1 MAAASSTQPSLYQH
15 YFMGHLSTNSPIT
28 VNSRAGLNPE
38 AKSAVWS
45 SQIAG
50 QQLDENSGMNL
61 RNGRTEGSSWTNDLV
76 ATSFIS
82 STDGQSSCSVSSY
95 GGWSSDY
102 MSNSDCY
109 ISQNT
114 SQQMMS
120 TTSKGRK
127 LEFSTSPA
135 GNSEPHLSNLRYTD
149 SQGSSNSQPLLQSES
164 ESHPRPTTSRK
175 RHAALPEPLLSQ
187 ISLVTNC
194 AERLR
199 LTKSKA
205 PAVPV
210 LLLAVACATFNLLLL
225 MSISCTMWN
234 TSSNLSNK
242 KECSGSKL
250 SSRSDTSRLKPFS
263 INSYLKTPEQ
273 LRKNMLPCLHQLSMP
288 TGETLSAAQFGPLN
302 CRVDNSLLVLTK
314 KFMQLQ
320 PQANEDGLLNL
331 NEAAL
336 RLGVQKRRLYDIT
349 NVLEGIDMIEKMGKN
364 SIRWKSN
371 DEIGSRGIEAQRL
384 KEEIKSLDKY
394 EQSLDELIT
403 SIENALKLAKEDPTD
418 RVYSYVK
425 YADLRMLPGMSDQTL
440 IAIKAPKD
448 SYSSIDV
455 TDPVETGKFEIMIR
469 NAQRESLEAYL
480 CPHVS
485 PKNHQFQREP
495 CDVLVREDRVG
506 WCEQATNNVFQEIS
520 GDAQGS
526 NNDNNVNVL
535 PLNSL
540 STFYAP
546 PNLHTSPL
554 KMVVEGPSQQS
565 VSSSNTEDTATNSYG
580 LLSLDPVDE
589 SEPYMYSIG
598 EQESIH
604 NLYDWP

>member
-15 YFMGHLSTNSPIT
+15 YFTEHLSSNSSII
-28 VNSRAGLNPE
+28 VNNVTGLNSE
-38 AKSAVWS
+38 AKSTAWS
-45 SQIAG
+45 SPVAG
-50 QQLDENSGMNL
+50 KQFDGDSEMNV
-61 RNGRTEGSSWTNDLV
+61 RNGRSEGSSWTNNLA
-76 ATSFIS
+76 ATSFMPS
-82 STDGQSSCSVSSY
+82 STDGQNSCSISSY
-95 GGWSSDY
+95 GEWNSDI
-102 MSNSDCY
+102 SNSERY
-109 ISQNT
+109 SSQNT

-120 TTSKGRK
+120 TTPKRRK
-127 LEFSTSPA
+127 SEMATASAA
-135 GNSEPHLSNLRYTD
+135 GNSEPHSANPRFNDT
-149 SQGSSNSQPLLQSES
+149 QGSSSSQALLHSES
-164 ESHPRPTTSRK
+164 DSHPRPTSSRK
-175 RHAALPEPLLSQ
+175 RHAGA
-187 ISLVTNC
+187 
-194 AERLR
+194 A
-199 LTKSKA
+199 
-205 PAVPV
+205 
-210 LLLAVACATFNLLLL
+210 
-225 MSISCTMWN
+225 
-234 TSSNLSNK
+234 
-242 KECSGSKL
+242 
-250 SSRSDTSRLKPFS
+250 
-263 INSYLKTPEQ
+263 
-273 LRKNMLPCLHQLSMP
+273 
-288 TGETLSAAQFGPLN
+288 GETLSAAQFGPLN

-331 NEAAL
+331 NEAAM

-455 TDPVETGKFEIMIR
+455 TDPVETGKFEIMIK
-469 NAQRESLEAYL
+469 NSQKEPLEAYL
-480 CPHVS
+480 CPHLS
-485 PKNHQFQREP
+485 PKNEQFEKEESRDAMVHEDQRS
-495 CDVLVREDRVG
+495 
-506 WCEQATNNVFQEIS
+506 WSEQSTNDVFQEIT
-520 GDAQGS
+520 GDAQQQVPIPGPS
-526 NNDNNVNVL
+526 NDNNANILSVNA
-535 PLNSL
+535 L

-554 KMVVEGPSQQS
+554 KMVVEGPSQQA
-565 VSSSNTEDTATNSYG
+565 VSSSNTEDTAANSYA

-598 EQESIH
+598 EQESIQT
-604 NLYDWP
+604 LYDWP

>member
-15 YFMGHLSTNSPIT
+15 YFVGHLSTNSSIT
-28 VNSRAGLNPE
+28 VNNRAGLDSE
-38 AKSAVWS
+38 AKSAAWS
-45 SQIAG
+45 SPVAG
-50 QQLDENSGMNL
+50 QQLDEDSGMNV
-61 RNGRTEGSSWTNDLV
+61 RNGRTGGSSWTNDLV
-76 ATSFIS
+76 ATSFMPS
-82 STDGQSSCSVSSY
+82 STNGQNSCSVSSY
-95 GGWSSDY
+95 GGWNSDY
-102 MSNSDCY
+102 ISNSDRY
-109 ISQNT
+109 TSQNS
-114 SQQMMS
+114 SQQMIS
-120 TTSKGRK
+120 ATPKGRK
-127 LEFSTSPA
+127 SELATASPV
-135 GNSEPHLSNLRYTD
+135 GNSELHLASLKYTD
-149 SQGSSNSQPLLQSES
+149 SQGSSSSQALLQSEC
-164 ESHPRPTTSRK
+164 ESHPRPTSSRK
-175 RHAALPEPLLSQ
+175 RHA
-187 ISLVTNC
+187 V
-194 AERLR
+194 
-199 LTKSKA
+199 
-205 PAVPV
+205 
-210 LLLAVACATFNLLLL
+210 VA
-225 MSISCTMWN
+225 
-234 TSSNLSNK
+234 
-242 KECSGSKL
+242 
-250 SSRSDTSRLKPFS
+250 
-263 INSYLKTPEQ
+263 
-273 LRKNMLPCLHQLSMP
+273 
-288 TGETLSAAQFGPLN
+288 GETLSAAQFGPLN

-331 NEAAL
+331 NEAAM

-384 KEEIKSLDKY
+384 KEEIKSLDKH

-469 NAQRESLEAYL
+469 NAQKESLEAYL

-485 PKNHQFQREP
+485 PKNQQKEES
-495 CDVLVREDRVG
+495 CEALVQKDRLN
-506 WCEQATNNVFQEIS
+506 WSEQATNDVFQEIN
-520 GDAQGS
+520 GDAQQVPIPGP
-526 NNDNNVNVL
+526 NNDSNVNIL

-554 KMVVEGPSQQS
+554 KMVVEGPSQQAI
-565 VSSSNTEDTATNSYG
+565 SSSNTEDTATNSYG

-589 SEPYMYSIG
+589 SEPYMYSIR
-598 EQESIH
+598 EQESIQT
-604 NLYDWP
+604 LYDWP

>member
-15 YFMGHLSTNSPIT
+15 YFTGHLPTNSSIT
-28 VNSRAGLNPE
+28 VNNRASLNSE
-38 AKSAVWS
+38 AKSTAWS
-45 SQIAG
+45 SPVAG
-50 QQLDENSGMNL
+50 QQLNEDSGMNV
-61 RNGRTEGSSWTNDLV
+61 RNGRAEGGSWTNDLA
-76 ATSFIS
+76 ATSFMPS
-82 STDGQSSCSVSSY
+82 SANGQNSCCSVNSY
-95 GGWSSDY
+95 SGWNSDY
-102 MSNSDCY
+102 MSNSDRY
-109 ISQNT
+109 TSQNT
-114 SQQMMS
+114 SQQVNRA
-120 TTSKGRK
+120 TPKGQK
-127 LEFSTSPA
+127 SELAIASPTR
-135 GNSEPHLSNLRYTD
+135 NSEPHLANPRYTD
-149 SQGSSNSQPLLQSES
+149 SQGSSSSQALLQPEC
-164 ESHPRPTTSRK
+164 ESHPRPTSSRK
-175 RHAALPEPLLSQ
+175 RHAAS
-187 ISLVTNC
+187 
-194 AERLR
+194 
-199 LTKSKA
+199 
-205 PAVPV
+205 
-210 LLLAVACATFNLLLL
+210 
-225 MSISCTMWN
+225 
-234 TSSNLSNK
+234 
-242 KECSGSKL
+242 
-250 SSRSDTSRLKPFS
+250 
-263 INSYLKTPEQ
+263 
-273 LRKNMLPCLHQLSMP
+273 
-288 TGETLSAAQFGPLN
+288 ETLSAAQFGPLN

-331 NEAAL
+331 NEAAM

-469 NAQRESLEAYL
+469 NAQKESLEAYL

-485 PKNHQFQREP
+485 PKNQQFQKEES
-495 CDVLVREDRVG
+495 CDTSVQEVQEDRHN
-506 WCEQATNNVFQEIS
+506 WSEQAANNAFQESS
-520 GDAQGS
+520 GDAQQVPIPGPS
-526 NNDNNVNVL
+526 NDNNVSIL
-535 PLNSL
+535 PLNTL

-554 KMVVEGPSQQS
+554 KMVVEGPLQQA

-598 EQESIH
+598 EQESIQT
-604 NLYDWP
+604 LYDWP

>member
-15 YFMGHLSTNSPIT
+15 YFTGHLSSNSSIT
-28 VNSRAGLNPE
+28 VNNVTSLSSE
-38 AKSAVWS
+38 AKSAACS
-45 SQIAG
+45 SPVTRQK
-50 QQLDENSGMNL
+50 LNEDSGMNV
-61 RNGRTEGSSWTNDLV
+61 RNGSTEDGSWTNNLA
-76 ATSFIS
+76 ATSFMPS
-82 STDGQSSCSVSSY
+82 STDGQNSCCSVGNY

-102 MSNSDCY
+102 ISNSDRY
-109 ISQNT
+109 T
-114 SQQMMS
+114 SQKTIP
-120 TTSKGRK
+120 TTSKRRK
-127 LEFSTSPA
+127 SEMTTA
-135 GNSEPHLSNLRYTD
+135 TAVGNPEPNPVIPRFTD
-149 SQGSSNSQPLLQSES
+149 SQGSSSSQALHQSEC
-164 ESHPRPTTSRK
+164 ESHPRPTSSRK
-175 RHAALPEPLLSQ
+175 RHSA
-187 ISLVTNC
+187 
-194 AERLR
+194 
-199 LTKSKA
+199 
-205 PAVPV
+205 
-210 LLLAVACATFNLLLL
+210 
-225 MSISCTMWN
+225 
-234 TSSNLSNK
+234 
-242 KECSGSKL
+242 
-250 SSRSDTSRLKPFS
+250 
-263 INSYLKTPEQ
+263 
-273 LRKNMLPCLHQLSMP
+273 
-288 TGETLSAAQFGPLN
+288 GETLSAAQFGPLN

-331 NEAAL
+331 NEAAM

-469 NAQRESLEAYL
+469 NSQKEALEAYL
-480 CPHVS
+480 CPHLS
-485 PKNHQFQREP
+485 PKNEQFHMQKEEP
-495 CDVLVREDRVG
+495 HDALAQEERPN
-506 WCEQATNNVFQEIS
+506 WSEQSTNNVFQEIS
-520 GDAQGS
+520 GDAEQVPIPGPS
-526 NNDNNVNVL
+526 NDNNASILPVNT
-535 PLNSL
+535 L
-540 STFYAP
+540 SNFYAP
-546 PNLHTSPL
+546 RNLHTSPL
-554 KMVVEGPSQQS
+554 KMVVEGPSQQG
-565 VSSSNTEDTATNSYG
+565 VSSSNTEETAANSYG

-598 EQESIH
+598 EQESIQT
-604 NLYDWP
+604 LYDWP

>member
-15 YFMGHLSTNSPIT
+15 YFTGHLSNNSSIT
-28 VNSRAGLNPE
+28 VNHRAGLNSE
-38 AKSAVWS
+38 AKSAAWS
-45 SQIAG
+45 SPVAG
-50 QQLDENSGMNL
+50 QQLDEDSGMSV
-61 RNGRTEGSSWTNDLV
+61 RNGRTEDGSWTTDLA
-76 ATSFIS
+76 ATSFMPS
-82 STDGQSSCSVSSY
+82 STNGQNSCGSVNNY
-95 GGWSSDY
+95 GGWNTDY
-102 MSNSDCY
+102 VSNSDRY

-114 SQQMMS
+114 SQQMIPA
-120 TTSKGRK
+120 TPKGRK
-127 LEFSTSPA
+127 PELATAPSA
-135 GNSEPHLSNLRYTD
+135 RNSEPHIANPRFTD
-149 SQGSSNSQPLLQSES
+149 SQGSSTSQALLQSEC
-164 ESHPRPTTSRK
+164 ESHSRPTSSRK
-175 RHAALPEPLLSQ
+175 RHADSYQCKPS
-187 ISLVTNC
+187 
-194 AERLR
+194 
-199 LTKSKA
+199 
-205 PAVPV
+205 
-210 LLLAVACATFNLLLL
+210 F
-225 MSISCTMWN
+225 
-234 TSSNLSNK
+234 TSSYL
-242 KECSGSKL
+242 
-250 SSRSDTSRLKPFS
+250 RTS
-263 INSYLKTPEQ
+263 EQ
-273 LRKNMLPCLHQLSMP
+273 LRKNLLPCSYPMSMS
-288 TGETLSAAQFGPLN
+288 TCETLSAAQFGPLN

-331 NEAAL
+331 NEAAM

-469 NAQRESLEAYL
+469 NAQKESLEAYL

-485 PKNHQFQREP
+485 PKNQQFQKEEP
-495 CDVLVREDRVG
+495 CDALAQEDRSN
-506 WCEQATNNVFQEIS
+506 WSEQATNDVFQEINR
-520 GDAQGS
+520 DAQVSIPGPS
-526 NNDNNVNVL
+526 NDNNVNIL
-535 PLNSL
+535 PINAL
-540 STFYAP
+540 SSFYAP
-546 PNLHTSPL
+546 QTLHTSPL
-554 KMVVEGPSQQS
+554 KMVVEGPSQQA
-565 VSSSNTEDTATNSYG
+565 VSSSNTEDTTSNSYG

-598 EQESIH
+598 EQESIQT
-604 NLYDWP
+604 LYDWP

>member
-15 YFMGHLSTNSPIT
+15 YFTGHLSSNSSIT
-28 VNSRAGLNPE
+28 VNNVTSLSSE
-38 AKSAVWS
+38 AKSAACS
-45 SQIAG
+45 SPVTRQK
-50 QQLDENSGMNL
+50 LNEDSGMNV
-61 RNGRTEGSSWTNDLV
+61 RNGRAEGGSWTNNLA
-76 ATSFIS
+76 ATSFMPS
-82 STDGQSSCSVSSY
+82 STDGQNSCCSVSNY

-102 MSNSDCY
+102 ISNSDRY
-109 ISQNT
+109 T
-114 SQQMMS
+114 SQKTIP
-120 TTSKGRK
+120 TTSKRRK
-127 LEFSTSPA
+127 SEMTTA
-135 GNSEPHLSNLRYTD
+135 TAVGNPEPNPLIPRFTD
-149 SQGSSNSQPLLQSES
+149 SQGSSSSQALHQSECV
-164 ESHPRPTTSRK
+164 SHPRPTSSRK
-175 RHAALPEPLLSQ
+175 RHSDTYQFKPPFSSPYLRTPERSW
-187 ISLVTNC
+187 
-194 AERLR
+194 
-199 LTKSKA
+199 K
-205 PAVPV
+205 
-210 LLLAVACATFNLLLL
+210 NLLP
-225 MSISCTMWN
+225 
-234 TSSNLSNK
+234 
-242 KECSGSKL
+242 CSYSM
-250 SSRSDTSRLKPFS
+250 P
-263 INSYLKTPEQ
+263 
-273 LRKNMLPCLHQLSMP
+273 MP

-331 NEAAL
+331 NEAAM

-469 NAQRESLEAYL
+469 NSQKEALEAYL
-480 CPHVS
+480 CPHLS
-485 PKNHQFQREP
+485 PKNEQFHMQKEEP
-495 CDVLVREDRVG
+495 HDALAQEERPN
-506 WCEQATNNVFQEIS
+506 WSEQSTNNVFQEIS
-520 GDAQGS
+520 GDAEQVPIPGPS
-526 NNDNNVNVL
+526 NDNNASILPVNT
-535 PLNSL
+535 L
-540 STFYAP
+540 SNFYAP

-554 KMVVEGPSQQS
+554 KMVVEGPSQQG
-565 VSSSNTEDTATNSYG
+565 VSSSNTEETAANSYG

-598 EQESIH
+598 EQESIQT
-604 NLYDWP
+604 LYDWP

>member
-15 YFMGHLSTNSPIT
+15 YFTGHLPTNSSIT
-28 VNSRAGLNPE
+28 VNNRASLNSE
-38 AKSAVWS
+38 AKSTAWS
-45 SQIAG
+45 SPVAG
-50 QQLDENSGMNL
+50 QQLNEDSGMNV
-61 RNGRTEGSSWTNDLV
+61 RNGRAEGGSWTNDLA
-76 ATSFIS
+76 ATSFMPS
-82 STDGQSSCSVSSY
+82 SANGQNSCCSVNSY
-95 GGWSSDY
+95 SGWNSDY
-102 MSNSDCY
+102 MSNSDRY
-109 ISQNT
+109 TSQNT
-114 SQQMMS
+114 SQQGQKS
-120 TTSKGRK
+120 E
-127 LEFSTSPA
+127 LAIASPTR
-135 GNSEPHLSNLRYTD
+135 NSEPHLANPRYTD
-149 SQGSSNSQPLLQSES
+149 SQGSSSSQALLQPEC
-164 ESHPRPTTSRK
+164 ESHPRPTSSRK
-175 RHAALPEPLLSQ
+175 RHADTYQLKP
-187 ISLVTNC
+187 SL
-194 AERLR
+194 
-199 LTKSKA
+199 
-205 PAVPV
+205 
-210 LLLAVACATFNLLLL
+210 
-225 MSISCTMWN
+225 
-234 TSSNLSNK
+234 TSSNL
-242 KECSGSKL
+242 
-250 SSRSDTSRLKPFS
+250 R
-263 INSYLKTPEQ
+263 TPEL
-273 LRKNMLPCLHQLSMP
+273 LRKSLLPCLYPLPMP
-288 TGETLSAAQFGPLN
+288 TSETLSAAQFGPLN

-331 NEAAL
+331 NEAAM

-469 NAQRESLEAYL
+469 NAQKESLEAYL

-485 PKNHQFQREP
+485 PKNQQFQKEES
-495 CDVLVREDRVG
+495 CDTSVQEVQEDRHN
-506 WCEQATNNVFQEIS
+506 WSEQAANNAFQESS
-520 GDAQGS
+520 GDAQQVPIPGPS
-526 NNDNNVNVL
+526 NDNNVSIL
-535 PLNSL
+535 PLNTL

-554 KMVVEGPSQQS
+554 KMVVEGPLQQA

-598 EQESIH
+598 EQESIQT
-604 NLYDWP
+604 LYDWP